1 MKSKILSRNEKQRLA
16 IKVTLIGSLVD
27 TILGISKIIIG
38 HLFHSHALVI
48 DGIHSFS
55 DLFTDGI
62 VLFLGKLSHDAPDK
76 NHPYGHERF
85 ETIGATALGSL
96 LIGIGGALI
105 YNTVQNLLNPIAI
118 EPIKWPTF
126 VVALISII
134 SKEIIFRYSFQ
145 VGKQLKSK
153 LLMANAWHSRTDAIS
168 SFVVLIGLIFSFY
181 GYHLFD
187 EVAALIVAVMIT
199 KIGWDFVKESL
210 IELADTSVN
219 RGMIKQ
225 IRECILEV
233 DGVNNCHA
241 LRTRRMG
248 PKILVDVNI
257 EVASKLMASEGHEIS
272 SWVDKSLRDQFN
284 DIEDVTVHLD
294 IEDDRHSHKKEEDY
308 YIHEYSDL
316 LPLRSE
322 VLKTLH
328 TQWSDLFDLNKAR
341 EVRLHYINRKIDV
354 EIILESK
361 QDYNDQL
368 VTQLNQ
374 TKQDIPWLGNIEF
387 LFKKV

>member
-1 MKSKILSRNEKQRLA
+1 LKSKTISRNEKQRLA

-38 HLFHSHALVI
+38 HFFHSHALVI

-105 YNTVQNLLNPIAI
+105 YNTIENLLNPTAI

-181 GYHLFD
+181 GYHFFD
-187 EVAALIVAVMIT
+187 EIAALIVAVMIS

-225 IRECILEV
+225 IRECILKV

-272 SWVDKSLRDQFN
+272 SWVDKSLRDQFD

-294 IEDDRHSHKKEEDY
+294 IEDDRHSYNKEEDY

-322 VLKTLH
+322 VLNTLH
-328 TQWSDLFDLNKAR
+328 TQWSGLFDLNIAR
-341 EVRLHYINRKIDV
+341 EVRLHYIKRKIDL

-361 QDYNDQL
+361 QDYSDQL